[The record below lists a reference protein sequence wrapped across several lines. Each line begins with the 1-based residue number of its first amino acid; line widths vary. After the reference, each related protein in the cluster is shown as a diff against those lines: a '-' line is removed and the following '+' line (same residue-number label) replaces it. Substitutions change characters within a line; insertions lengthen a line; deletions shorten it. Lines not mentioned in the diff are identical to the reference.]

1 MLEGEN
7 ILIKKAQKGDEAAFA
22 ALYDAF
28 MPQMYRYVFLKVS
41 NRQEAEDLTHDMFV
55 SAWENI
61 GSYKPKGYS
70 FATWLYHI
78 SRNKVIDFYRTHRNH
93 LDIEEVDESAFV
105 SSEKVD
111 ELVDLSLEYGKVR
124 EAMNGLNPSYQDV
137 LILRF
142 AEDMSHQEIG
152 KVMDKS
158 EGAVRLM
165 QHRAL
170 QSLKEIIRQSKEKEP
185 PTLV

>member
-22 ALYDAF
+22 VIYDAF

-41 NRQEAEDLTHDMFV
+41 NQQEAEDLTHDVFV

-61 GSYKPKGYS
+61 GSYKPRGYS
-70 FATWLYHI
+70 FATWLYHVA
-78 SRNKVIDFYRTHRNH
+78 RNKVIDFYRTHRHH
-93 LDIEEVDESAFV
+93 LDIEEVDEDVFKSPERIEEA
-105 SSEKVD
+105 
-111 ELVDLSLEYGKVR
+111 VDLSLEYDKVR
-124 EAMNGLNPSYQDV
+124 EAISQLHTSYQDV

-142 AEDMSHQEIG
+142 VEDLSHQEIG
-152 KVMDKS
+152 EIMEKS

-165 QHRAL
+165 QHRAV
-170 QSLKEIIRQSKEKEP
+170 QTLKEILRKEKEP
-185 PTLV
+185 PGTTV